1 MSAPVQSGVLTVEGE
16 ELQWQI
22 ARPGGSSNMYENY
35 RGLAVELVAEPRQTR
50 PLRLE
55 FPFRTF
61 RWSLPNQKREFEA
74 LLEKLVR
81 EALAKGWHP
90 YKRGKAFIYEVNNE
104 AAA

>member
-1 MSAPVQSGVLTVEGE
+1 LVEGE

-35 RGLAVELVAEPRQTR
+35 RGLAVELVAEPGRTK

-61 RWSLPNQKREFEA
+61 RWSMPNQKREFEV

-90 YKRGKAFIYEVNNE
+90 HKRGKPFVYEVNNE